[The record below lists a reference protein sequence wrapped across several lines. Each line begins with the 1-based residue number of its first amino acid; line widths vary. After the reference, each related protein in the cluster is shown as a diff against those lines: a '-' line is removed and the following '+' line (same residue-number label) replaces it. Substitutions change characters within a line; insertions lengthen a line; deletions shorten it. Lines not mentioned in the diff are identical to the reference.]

1 MILKGL
7 DVSFFATRCYI
18 LSWNDKEAVII
29 DPGGEAKKIVEVIES
44 NNLSPIMIIN
54 THGHVDHIGANKELK
69 EYFSDIPIAIGEKD
83 AEYLGLGKL
92 AHKVHFDDSLLLG
105 FPQFFDRF
113 YKPSPP
119 ASILLKENEEIFKLK
134 VLFTPGHTAGG
145 ISLLGDS
152 FIFTGDTLFA
162 QGIGRTDLGGG
173 DYETLLK
180 SIRTKL
186 YTLPKDLKV
195 LPGHGPST
203 TIGNEMLYNPFVRLD
218 RY

>member
-1 MILKGL
+1 MILKSL
-7 DVSFFATRCYI
+7 DVSFFGTCCYI

-29 DPGGEAKKIVEVIES
+29 DPGGEVEKIINVVEE
-44 NNLSPIMIIN
+44 NNLTPVTIIN
-54 THGHVDHIGANKELK
+54 THGHIDHIGANKELK
-69 EYFSDIPIAIGEKD
+69 QYFSDIPIAIGEID
-83 AEYLGLGKL
+83 AKYLGMDE
-92 AHKVHFDDSLLLG
+92 AARNVHFDDSLLLG
-105 FPQFFDRF
+105 FPQFFSRF
-113 YKPSPP
+113 FKPSPA

-134 VLFTPGHTAGG
+134 VILTPGHTAGG

-173 DYETLLK
+173 DYDTLLD

-186 YTLPKDLKV
+186 FTLPQDLKV

-203 TIGNEMLYNPFVRLD
+203 TIGNEMKYNPFVRLET
-218 RY
+218 Y